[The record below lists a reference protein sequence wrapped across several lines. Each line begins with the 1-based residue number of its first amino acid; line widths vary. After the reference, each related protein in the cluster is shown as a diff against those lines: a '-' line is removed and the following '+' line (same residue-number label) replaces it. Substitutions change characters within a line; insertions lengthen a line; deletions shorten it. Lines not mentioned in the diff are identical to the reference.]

1 MRIVKIIIKT
11 YICLICVFDA
21 FNIFLCDFTIELPI
35 SMLVPTTGG
44 CLKDSAST
52 YQGNKIMRFRQC
64 NPVHVEHSD
73 ARSVTRLGAAAA
85 FAGILFAAATSAH
98 ALVIVPIFGPS
109 ITSLANASAVE
120 AAFNAAASVFSRSF
134 ADPVTVRIN
143 VSWGSVGGRA
153 LPAGDLGSSLTNL
166 YSGWGYSEVTAAL
179 SAASVSNSSNWSLA
193 QAVANLAA
201 TDPTRLENF
210 GIPYAEAQALGL
222 LPANLAT
229 TAGSI
234 GFKSGMTYDFNPA
247 DGISANAYDFQGL
260 AEHEI
265 EEVLGRVTGL
275 QSSAPQYATP
285 FDLFRYTAK
294 GVSSF
299 SYGAHAYFSLDGG
312 ASNLGNFNYLGSG
325 DRSDWFGGSTSSDIQ
340 NAYFSVGKLMV
351 FSSADLSGL
360 YALGWDTST
369 AYVPGALT
377 GSIGTTSGSA
387 SVPEPASWAALL
399 TGLALVGTSLR
410 RRRAPRVR
418 SAG

>member
-1 MRIVKIIIKT
+1 MRLMQ
-11 YICLICVFDA
+11 CDA
-21 FNIFLCDFTIELPI
+21 
-35 SMLVPTTGG
+35 
-44 CLKDSAST
+44 
-52 YQGNKIMRFRQC
+52 MR
-64 NPVHVEHSD
+64 VEHD
-73 ARSVTRLGAAAA
+73 HARSRARWGWAAAV
-85 FAGILFAAATSAH
+85 AGLLFAATTPAE

-120 AAFNAAASVFSRSF
+120 AAFNAAASVFSRAF

-153 LPAGDLGSSLTNL
+153 LPAGTLGSNLTNL
-166 YSGWGYSEVTAAL
+166 SSGWAYSVVSAAL
-179 SAASVSNSSNWSLA
+179 SAASASNPSNWSLA
-193 QAVANLAA
+193 QAVARLAA
-201 TDPTRLENF
+201 TDPTRLDNF

-234 GFKSGMTYDFNPA
+234 GFKSGMIYDFNRA

-260 AEHEI
+260 AMHEI
-265 EEVLGRVTGL
+265 EEVLGHITGL
-275 QSSAPQYATP
+275 QSSSAPQYATP

-299 SYGAHAYFSLDGG
+299 SYADHAYFSIDGG
-312 ASNLGNFNYLGSG
+312 ATNLGNFNYLGGG
-325 DRSDWFGGSTSSDIQ
+325 DRSDWLGGSTSSDIQ
-340 NAYFSVGKLMV
+340 NAYFSTGKLMV
-351 FSSADLSGL
+351 LSSADLSGL

-369 AYVPGALT
+369 PYLPGAVT
-377 GSIGTTSGSA
+377 GSIGTSSGSA
-387 SVPEPASWAALL
+387 SVPEPASWAMLL
-399 TGLALVGTSLR
+399 SGLVLAGASLR